1 MERLKRSIA
10 ARPGKKALNLVSMT
24 LLAFA
29 LSACGPNQVVVEGNF
44 PDPLMSKMPMTLGV
58 WYPEEF
64 RTHEFFDEAKG
75 RRESGWIV
83 KTGDAQVDMWNT
95 LFNGMFR
102 EVVLMRGEPGG
113 EAMNQVADAVLI
125 PSVDELQ
132 YTIPAHTNVKVYEI
146 WMRYKFDLVTMSGE
160 PIANWTMTAYGKTP
174 TAFLR
179 SDEAAVNLAAIVA
192 LRDAGANF
200 ATNFAKVPEVG
211 DWLAVRGDTAPV
223 IKPELQIVP
232 VDVTEGESVEEA
244 IEEAVED
251 AEEEALEQAE
261 ENAA

>member
-1 MERLKRSIA
+1 ME
-10 ARPGKKALNLVSMT
+10 GD
-24 LLAFA
+24 
-29 LSACGPNQVVVEGNF
+29 F

-64 RTHEFFDEAKG
+64 KNHEFFDEAKG

-83 KTGDAQVDMWNT
+83 KTGDAQVEMWDT
-95 LFNGMFR
+95 LFNGMFSN
-102 EVVLMRGEPGG
+102 VVYMRGEPGS
-113 EAMNQVADAVLI
+113 EVMNPVADAVLI

-146 WMRYKFDLVTMSGE
+146 WMRYKFDMVTTGGE

-200 ATNFAKVPEVG
+200 ATNFAKVPAVG
-211 DWLAVRGDTAPV
+211 DWLASRGDEAPT
-223 IKPELQIVP
+223 ITPEVQIVP
-232 VDVTEGESVEEA
+232 VEVQPGEDVEEA
-244 IEEAVED
+244 IEEAVEEAVEE
-251 AEEEALEQAE
+251 AEEAAEAAS
-261 ENAA
+261 